1 MAGIGGKATLADMV
15 EEVVGNLYGFSN
27 SFDAMVGLTAEISS
41 AATTLPL
48 DSVDGISR
56 GVVEI
61 DNELIWIESVDR
73 ETRTAKVPAWGRGF
87 RSTTKTTHRAGSVIT
102 IAPTWPKATVIR
114 EINNV
119 IQGLYPSLFAVDSLD
134 YTLSKFTDRML
145 PLPVEAERILGVRWK
160 DSSGAWVPIRDY
172 DLIREADGTRV
183 ELLVA
188 TAPGQVFRVLY
199 STSPKSLLGLDSA
212 FSTSGLPESAKDVVT
227 LGAQSRLVPYLDV
240 ARLPVASVE
249 ADEMN
254 QSRPI
259 GAALQLSQELK
270 KTYQSRLLIE
280 AGKLQDRYPVQIR
293 RTR

>member
-1 MAGIGGKATLADMV
+1 MATIGGKATLADMV

-27 SFDAMVGLTAEISS
+27 SFDAMVGLTAEITST
-41 AATTLPL
+41 ALVLPL

-61 DNELIWIESVDR
+61 DNELVWIESVDR
-73 ETRTAKVPAWGRGF
+73 DNKTARVPAWGRGF
-87 RSTTKTTHRAGSVIT
+87 RNTAKTTHRAGSIIT
-102 IAPTWPKATVIR
+102 ISPTWPKATVIR

-134 YTLSKFTDRML
+134 YTLSTYEDRML
-145 PLPVEAERILGVRWK
+145 PLPVEAERILGVRVK
-160 DSSGAWVPIRDY
+160 DNTGAWVPIRDY

-183 ELLVA
+183 ELLVNIW
-188 TAPGQVFRVLY
+188 PGMKFRVLY
-199 STSPKSLLGLDSA
+199 STSPKTLLALDAA
-212 FSTSGLPESAKDVVT
+212 FSGTGLPESTKDVVT
-227 LGAQSRLVPYLDV
+227 LGAQARLVPYLDV

-254 QSRPI
+254 QSRPV